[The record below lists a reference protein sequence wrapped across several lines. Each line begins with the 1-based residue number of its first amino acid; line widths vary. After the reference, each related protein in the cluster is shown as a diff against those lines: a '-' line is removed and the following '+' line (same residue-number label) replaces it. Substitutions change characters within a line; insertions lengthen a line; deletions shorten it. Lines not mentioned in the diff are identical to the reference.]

1 MDGDAI
7 PPFAAVDAARPAAT
21 KDQNPPV
28 PLHWP
33 DWDDFGLGALKV
45 SERMTPILT
54 LTWEAAADAFASR
67 VGLDPNSWSV
77 INPYTERMIE
87 EAALAFCQSTNDTT
101 SQQLDAA
108 LADLRDQLNRGII
121 QHGEALDLITK
132 RVGII
137 FDGAETWR
145 ARRIAFTETS
155 RAVHAAQE
163 QAGIASGVVTGW
175 KWLLSSDACPTC
187 VAIAARCPAVRLGH
201 PFAVIGDDPH
211 YSTIKFPPAHPH
223 CACSLVEVLDTDPQP
238 AWGDTLHDPDPA
250 TDDEAEAVM
259 AGVAGRDAAILAGSK
274 RTRPVPAKRP
284 VPLSRKQKKTVPAE
298 STDPGGV
305 DPTCR
310 ETEGFAQA
318 GISLQVAGTAD

>member
-1 MDGDAI
+1 VGL
-7 PPFAAVDAARPAAT
+7 

-28 PLHWP
+28 PLAWP
-33 DWDDFGLGALKV
+33 DWDDFGLGALKM

-67 VGLDPNSWSV
+67 VGLDPNTWSV
-77 INPYTERMIE
+77 VNPNTERMIE

-101 SQQLDAA
+101 SQQLDQA
-108 LADLRDQLNRGII
+108 LSDLSDQLNRGIV
-121 QHGEALDLITK
+121 QHGEALDRFTK
-132 RVGII
+132 RVGAI

-163 QAGIASGVVTGW
+163 QSAIASGVVTGW
-175 KWLLSSDACPTC
+175 KWLLSAPMPARLC
-187 VAIAARCPAVRLGH
+187 VAIAARCPAVRLGQ

-211 YSTIKFPPAHPH
+211 YSQIRFTPIHPF
-223 CACSLVEVLDTDPQP
+223 CACTVVEVLDTDPQP

-250 TDDEAEAVM
+250 TDEETGAVM

-274 RTRPVPAKRP
+274 RTRPAPARRP
-284 VPLSRKQKKTVPAE
+284 AALARKAVRLVNEALIALSALVVGLIL
-298 STDPGGV
+298 GGV
-305 DPTCR
+305 
-310 ETEGFAQA
+310 
-318 GISLQVAGTAD
+318 VASRWLYPDHGRGVHPDEDTP